1 MDNKILLEKMKS
13 MLEKTYDDLIVK
25 IILFGSRVDGTAKEY
40 SDYDILV
47 VVNKIIDWKTRDS
60 IRSILYDLNIEYD
73 ILLSIQVI
81 SEPELDTILGKQP
94 FIRNAIET
102 GIAV

>member
-1 MDNKILLEKMKS
+1 MNNMALLEKMKS
-13 MLEKTYDDLIVK
+13 LLEMNYNDLIVK

-40 SDYDILV
+40 SDYDVLV
-47 VVNKIIDWKTRDS
+47 VVNRIIDWKTRDS

-73 ILLSIQVI
+73 ILLSVQVI
-81 SEPELDTILGKQP
+81 SEPELYTIHGKQP
-94 FIRNAIET
+94 YIQNAIET